1 MKNNFFKTRFI
12 SSLNFR
18 FKGKRFSKPL
28 QTLLNYFNFSIYFFL
43 HVPTLFFVMLRDVK
57 DQRKRRWEIWERN
70 ERTQANVKTREKRS
84 VSLKTIQQIYI
95 TVTKNYINLRINLYT
110 IRNKTFICVQ
120 LLTNNISW
128 SLILL
133 AIQNTRSNNIL

>member
-1 MKNNFFKTRFI
+1 MRNNFLRIAFNSF
-12 SSLNFR
+12 LNFR

-28 QTLLNYFNFSIYFFL
+28 QTLKIILILIYNIFFCTCRQFS
-43 HVPTLFFVMLRDVK
+43 VMLRHVK
-57 DQRKRRWEIWERN
+57 DQRKRRWEIYARN
-70 ERTQANVKTREKRS
+70 ERTQVNVKTREKRP
-84 VSLKTIQQIYI
+84 VSLKTIEQIYI
-95 TVTKNYINLRINLYT
+95 IVTKNYINLYT

-120 LLTNNISW
+120 LLTNNITW